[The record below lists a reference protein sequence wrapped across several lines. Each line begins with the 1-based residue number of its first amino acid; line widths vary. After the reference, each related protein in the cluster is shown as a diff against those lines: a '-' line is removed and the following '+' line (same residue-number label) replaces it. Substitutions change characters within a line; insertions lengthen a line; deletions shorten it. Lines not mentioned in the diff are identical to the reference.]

1 MPLCPCVSL
10 FFLGGGTA
18 MAYFVVQ
25 TKTGSELLAAAM
37 LEQHLGLATY
47 LPEVVQRRGGA
58 SVRRALF
65 PGYLFVESEPAA
77 FVRSAVDGQPG
88 VVRTVAVDHVP
99 CRVEATVVDALRVRV
114 AAVNA
119 QGGLPSHPY
128 KPGDAVR
135 LTRGPLAGLE
145 AVFVGPTT
153 PAERVEVLLRF
164 LGRQQMTR
172 VAPDELEAVAN
183 PVGIEERP
191 RRTRG
196 RGRPI
201 RIKP

>member
-1 MPLCPCVSL
+1 M
-10 FFLGGGTA
+10 A
-18 MAYFVVQ
+18 MAFFVVQ
-25 TKTGSELLAAAM
+25 TKTGSEVLAAAM

-47 LPEVVQRRGGA
+47 LPEVTQRRRGAGG
-58 SVRRALF
+58 RQPLF
-65 PGYLFVESEPAA
+65 PGYLFVESEPAS

-99 CRVEATVVDALRVRV
+99 CRVEAAVVEALRARV

-119 QGGLPSHPY
+119 QGGLPAHPF

-135 LTRGPLAGLE
+135 LTQGPLAGLE

-164 LGRQQMTR
+164 LGRQQVTR
-172 VAPDELEAVAN
+172 VAPEELEAVGN

-201 RIKP
+201 RVQS

>member
-1 MPLCPCVSL
+1 
-10 FFLGGGTA
+10 
-18 MAYFVVQ
+18 MAFFVVQ
-25 TKTGSELLAAAM
+25 TKTGSEVLAAAM

-47 LPEVVQRRGGA
+47 LPEVTQRRRGAGG
-58 SVRRALF
+58 RQPLF
-65 PGYLFVESEPAA
+65 PGYLFVESEPAS

-99 CRVEATVVDALRVRV
+99 CRVEAAVVEALRARV

-119 QGGLPSHPY
+119 QGGLPAHAF

-135 LTRGPLAGLE
+135 LTQGPLAGLE

-164 LGRQQMTR
+164 LGRQQVTR
-172 VAPDELEAVAN
+172 VAPEELEAVAN

-201 RIKP
+201 RVQQ